1 VVALVALAAAAA
13 ALYVVLAPDRYVA
26 TADLALS
33 PITDDELYRGLPVLR
48 GTDADDRRPVET
60 VARLAGSGA
69 VADRVVRRLRLD
81 SRDDALDAIDVEA
94 LPDANAVAIHAEAS
108 DPARAAQLANGFA
121 DEVVSQRHLQFQS
134 AVVTAL
140 TRVRE
145 QLTQVPAS
153 RRNDPEYLPLSRR
166 VTELRTLEGTGDPT
180 IELSSAAVAPD
191 SAERPSVGLIP
202 AAAGGALV
210 LGLLAL
216 ALARPRAAAA
226 PAPASDPQQ
235 TERLERALAR
245 LEAVEPP
252 APGPAPSAPPPAP
265 DTELEQREALLEKR
279 VGAVAERERELAR
292 PSAEVAE
299 RERKLDRTA
308 KQLDT
313 RDREVV
319 ERAAEL
325 DERER
330 ELDEHKAAA
339 VPPAASEPSV
349 PLEPEPVPAGGA
361 YNVEVL
367 ERLVGER
374 GGEQPQRLDEWNHY
388 LVSLRE
394 HAGVDGTLPKSFD
407 ALVDDVFG
415 ELLEARR

>member
-1 VVALVALAAAAA
+1 VVALVAVAAAAA

-60 VARLAGSGA
+60 IARLARSGA
-69 VADRVVRRLRLD
+69 VADRVIRRLRID

-94 LPDANAVAIHAEAS
+94 VADANAVAIHAEAS
-108 DPARAAQLANGFA
+108 DAARAAQLANGFA

-145 QLTQVPAS
+145 QLSQVPAS
-153 RRNDPEYLPLSRR
+153 RRNDPEFLPLSRR

-191 SAERPSVGLIP
+191 SAERPSLALIP
-202 AAAGGALV
+202 AAAGAALV
-210 LGLLAL
+210 LGLLGL
-216 ALARPRAAAA
+216 ALARPRPAATPT
-226 PAPASDPQQ
+226 PAGDPQQ

-245 LEAVEPP
+245 LEAFEPAVTP
-252 APGPAPSAPPPAP
+252 PPPA
-265 DTELEQREALLEKR
+265 DTSELERREGLLEQRIA
-279 VGAVAERERELAR
+279 AVAERERELAR
-292 PSAEVAE
+292 RSAELVD
-299 RERKLDRTA
+299 RERRLDRSA
-308 KQLDT
+308 KELDE
-313 RDREVV
+313 RDRKVV
-319 ERAAEL
+319 ELSAEL
-325 DERER
+325 EERER
-330 ELDEHKAAA
+330 ELDDRAAA
-339 VPPAASEPSV
+339 AARVAAEAPVPFEQ
-349 PLEPEPVPAGGA
+349 EPVAGGA

-367 ERLVGER
+367 ERLVGEH
-374 GGEQPQRLDEWNHY
+374 GDEQPERRDEWNHY
-388 LVSLRE
+388 LLSLRE
-394 HAGVDGTLPKSFD
+394 HAAPDGTLPRSFD
-407 ALVDDVFG
+407 ALVDDVFA